1 MSDEKKRLPVLLD
14 LPEMRC
20 DADCDL
26 CCSDVVPC
34 SEAELE
40 RVVLYANERGIVPQW
55 SRPEMCVWYQGG
67 RCAVHEV
74 RPMMCQLYGHVDHP
88 SLTCAKDPSY
98 NANVGSLPPP
108 EVYAMKAELGPS
120 VRYLHEVLD
129 ARMLERGADPEASVW
144 RARVQPHVWDGIN
157 KIREGSG
164 LPALVRKH
172 NLHDTTERA
181 GTP

>member
-1 MSDEKKRLPVLLD
+1 MTKKLPVLLD

-20 DADCDL
+20 DANCDL
-26 CCSDVVPC
+26 CCSDVVPV
-34 SEAELE
+34 SEAELV
-40 RVVLYANERGIVPQW
+40 RIVLHANERGIVPQTA
-55 SRPEMCVWYQGG
+55 RPDLCVWYQGG

-88 SLTCAKDPSY
+88 ALTCAKDPAY
-98 NANVGSLPPP
+98 NTNIGALPTPA
-108 EVYAMKAELGPS
+108 VFAMKQELGPS
-120 VRYLHEVLD
+120 VRYLHEVIDEVLTQ
-129 ARMLERGADPEASVW
+129 AGLDPEASVW

-157 KIREGSG
+157 QIRESSG

-172 NLHDTTERA
+172 NLHQQKAD

>member
-1 MSDEKKRLPVLLD
+1 MTKKLPVLLD
-14 LPEMRC
+14 LPPMRC
-20 DADCDL
+20 DAGCDL
-26 CCSDVVPC
+26 CCSDVVPV

-40 RVVLYANERGIVPQW
+40 RVLYYANERGIAPQTE
-55 SRPEMCVWYQGG
+55 RPEMCVWYQGG

-74 RPMMCQLYGHVDHP
+74 RPLMCQLYGHIDHP
-88 SLTCAKDPSY
+88 SLTCFKDPSY
-98 NANVGSLPPP
+98 NTNVGSLPPP
-108 EVYAMKAELGPS
+108 EVYEQKAALGPS
-120 VRYLHEVLD
+120 VRYLHEVID
-129 ARMLERGADPEASVW
+129 AALPDPESSVW

-172 NLHDTTERA
+172 NYHSQQKD

>member
-1 MSDEKKRLPVLLD
+1 MATKLPILLD

-26 CCSDVVPC
+26 CCSDVVPV
-34 SEAELE
+34 SEAELV
-40 RVVLYANERGIVPQW
+40 RVLAYANANGLQPQAK
-55 SRPEMCVWYQGG
+55 RPDMCVWYQGG

-98 NANVGSLPPP
+98 NANVGTLPPQA
-108 EVYAMKAELGPS
+108 VYDMKAELGPS

-129 ARMLERGADPEASVW
+129 AAIEEAGLDPESSVW

-157 KIREGSG
+157 QFRESSG

-172 NLHDTTERA
+172 SYHQPQKAD